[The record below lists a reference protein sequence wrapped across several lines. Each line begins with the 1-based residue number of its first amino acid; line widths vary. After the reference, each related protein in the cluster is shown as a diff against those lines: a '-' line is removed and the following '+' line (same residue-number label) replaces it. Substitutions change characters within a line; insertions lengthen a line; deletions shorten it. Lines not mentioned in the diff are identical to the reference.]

1 MNKLII
7 IGNLTRDP
15 EWRST
20 DNGKTVCNFN
30 VAVNKRTRSDHPEA
44 EYFRV
49 TAWEQL
55 GENCARYLAKG
66 KKVCVVGT
74 VSARAYTSNNGE
86 SRVSLEVTA
95 QEVEF
100 LSPAR
105 EAQATAQSGYIPA
118 DEEVPY

>member
-15 EWRST
+15 EYGT
-20 DNGKTVCNFN
+20 TPGGKAVCNFN

-44 EYFRV
+44 DYFRV

-55 GENCARYLAKG
+55 GDNCARYLAKG
-66 KKVCVVGT
+66 KKVCVVGQ
-74 VSARAYTSNNGE
+74 VSTRVYTGNDGEARA
-86 SRVSLEVTA
+86 SLEVTA

-105 EAQATAQSGYIPA
+105 G
-118 DEEVPY
+118 D